1 MVESV
6 LILTDK
12 APFGT
17 NSAMEA
23 IRMGAGVMGLGP
35 GVACKI
41 LFHGDA
47 VLFASK
53 KLNAAAIGVDT
64 AAEAIELAELTEM
77 PIMLVKE
84 DMDARG
90 LKSEDLMEYPN
101 LIVINRADIVNIIQ
115 EHATAFRL

>member
-1 MVESV
+1 MVESL

-23 IRMGAGVMGLGP
+23 IRLGAGILGLGP

-53 KLNAAAIGVDT
+53 KLNAAAIGIDS

-77 PIMLVKE
+77 PILIVKE

-90 LKSEDLMEYPN
+90 LKTEDLMEYPD
-101 LIVINRADIVNIIQ
+101 LKVINRADIPIILQ